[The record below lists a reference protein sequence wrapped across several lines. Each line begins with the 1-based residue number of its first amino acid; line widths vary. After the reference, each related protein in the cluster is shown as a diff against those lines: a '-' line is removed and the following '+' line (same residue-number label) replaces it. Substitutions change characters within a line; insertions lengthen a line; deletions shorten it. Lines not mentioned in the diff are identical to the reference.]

1 MNRRATFREAD
12 VSRALKGARKAGL
25 NVARIEIHCDG
36 KIAVIAGAPA
46 PSMGHGESQNEW
58 DEVLA
63 NEAAPVT

>member
-1 MNRRATFREAD
+1 MKRRPTFREAD

-25 NVARIEIHCDG
+25 KVARVEIDCDG

-46 PSMGHGESQNEW
+46 PGDGQSEGNEW

-63 NEAAPVT
+63 NETAPAP